1 MHLVWRSLSRHSGDK
16 AGQQARLLRI
26 RRLARASFRRLPPSH
41 QGNLRAASWFGRTED
56 EYDVMLDT
64 PGQVQSVRPDLK
76 RIRRLPVSR
85 VLVTAAGGDG
95 YAQM

>member
-1 MHLVWRSLSRHSGDK
+1 
-16 AGQQARLLRI
+16 
-26 RRLARASFRRLPPSH
+26 
-41 QGNLRAASWFGRTED
+41 
-56 EYDVMLDT
+56 MLDT
-64 PGQVQSVRPDLK
+64 PGQVQSVRPDLE

>member
-1 MHLVWRSLSRHSGDK
+1 MCGAPLVATVVTRPGSK
-16 AGQQARLLRI
+16 
-26 RRLARASFRRLPPSH
+26 
-41 QGNLRAASWFGRTED
+41 
-56 EYDVMLDT
+56 LDT
-64 PGQVQSVRPDLK
+64 PGQVQSVRPDLE